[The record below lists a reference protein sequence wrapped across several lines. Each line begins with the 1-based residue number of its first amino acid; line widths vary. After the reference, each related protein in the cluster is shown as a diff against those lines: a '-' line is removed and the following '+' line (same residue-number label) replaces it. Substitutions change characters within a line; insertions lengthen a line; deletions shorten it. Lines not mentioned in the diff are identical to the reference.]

1 MASVQTRR
9 SATVLPALLLGA
21 AALLLLASLT
31 PESRSFVAVAS
42 ANRGNARGRTAMR
55 GFKEDFDAWKS
66 SLTDE
71 EKSMIQEQ
79 AEGEFNKKFR
89 KSDEFKKDLPEEKMK
104 SFSKILGKF
113 FDAEAEDYKKE
124 VEGKAPD
131 YDGLLKKAAG
141 GGIDFALKCSIV
153 ELNRDADRRYDFAS
167 FKIEEAQQKGEL
179 YPQSSPLQ
187 EIHAIQNNDTA
198 SHEYNLK
205 ILEFLKAAAK
215 DPTCP
220 PEAKAYIAEWE
231 KKGIPAVGEPFELLL
246 PQVMVNQVLYA
257 RKWMKEGLGYYS
269 EGKSESE
276 VADYVKEYVPKIGA
290 KVIGTLAAN
299 YVKARD
305 EIEEAVEKQKK
316 FFRSQKEMPGKTKA
330 DVLKELW
337 AELPKYS
344 VVPVP
349 PLDDEMLAEL
359 AQEPATEPGE
369 LLHTWGTA
377 DKLYKSEAI
386 DHFGSRY
393 LLGLFETKE
402 EAAKAFV
409 AWNDEYEVAR
419 KNVAEE
425 MAQWNKREQAK
436 VDADVVGQARIKE
449 MLSGAS

>member
-1 MASVQTRR
+1 
-9 SATVLPALLLGA
+9 
-21 AALLLLASLT
+21 
-31 PESRSFVAVAS
+31 
-42 ANRGNARGRTAMR
+42 
-55 GFKEDFDAWKS
+55 
-66 SLTDE
+66 LTDE
-71 EKSMIQEQ
+71 EKTMIQEQ

-89 KSDEFKKDLPEEKMK
+89 KSEEFKKDLPEEKMK

-124 VEGKAPD
+124 IEGKAPD
-131 YDGLLKKAAG
+131 YDGLLKKAAQG
-141 GGIDFALKCSIV
+141 GLDFALKCSIV

-167 FKIEEAQQKGEL
+167 FKIQNASNYGAVF
-179 YPQSSPLQ
+179 PQSSPLQ
-187 EIHAIQNNDTA
+187 EIWALKNDDKE
-198 SHEYNLK
+198 SHEHNLQ

-215 DPTCP
+215 DGDCP
-220 PEAKAYIAEWE
+220 AEAKAFIAEWE
-231 KKGIPAVGEPFELLL
+231 KKGIPAMGEPFELLL

-257 RKWMKEGLGYYS
+257 RKWMKEGLTKWS
-269 EGKSESE
+269 EGKTEE
-276 VADYVKEYVPKIGA
+276 DVELYKKIVVPQVGS
-290 KVIGTLAAN
+290 KVIENLAYY
-299 YVKARD
+299 YVAARD
-305 EIEEAVEKQKK
+305 EVEGLVEKQKK
-316 FFRSQKEMPGKTKA
+316 FFRSQKEMPGKKKA

-344 VVPVP
+344 EVPVP

-359 AQEPATEPGE
+359 AQEPATEPAE

-402 EAAKAFV
+402 EAIDAFV

-436 VDADVVGQARIKE
+436 VDADVEGQARIKQI
-449 MLSGAS
+449 LSGR

>member
-1 MASVQTRR
+1 
-9 SATVLPALLLGA
+9 
-21 AALLLLASLT
+21 
-31 PESRSFVAVAS
+31 
-42 ANRGNARGRTAMR
+42 
-55 GFKEDFDAWKS
+55 
-66 SLTDE
+66 
-71 EKSMIQEQ
+71 
-79 AEGEFNKKFR
+79 
-89 KSDEFKKDLPEEKMK
+89 MK

-131 YDGLLKKAAG
+131 YDGLLKKAAQG
-141 GGIDFALKCSIV
+141 GLDFALKMSIV

-167 FKIEEAQQKGEL
+167 FKIEEADAKGEL
-179 YPQSSPLQ
+179 FPQSSPLQ
-187 EIHAIQNNDTA
+187 EIWALKNDDA
-198 SHEYNLK
+198 ESHEHNLQ

-215 DPTCP
+215 DPSCP
-220 PEAKAYIAEWE
+220 EQAKAYIAEWE
-231 KKGIPAVGEPFELLL
+231 KKGIPAMGEDFELLL

-257 RKWMKEGLGYYS
+257 RKWMKEGLVGYS
-269 EGKSESE
+269 EGKSEAE

-290 KVIGTLAAN
+290 KVIGTLADN

-344 VVPVP
+344 EVPVP

-386 DHFGSRY
+386 DAFGAKY

-402 EAAKAFV
+402 EASKAFV
-409 AWNDEYEVAR
+409 AWNAEYEKAR
-419 KNVAEE
+419 KDLKEE
-425 MAQWNKREQAK
+425 MAQWSKQENARN
-436 VDADVVGQARIKE
+436 DADVDRTAKIKR
-449 MLSGAS
+449 LLAGGVQKS

>member
-1 MASVQTRR
+1 M
-9 SATVLPALLLGA
+9 G
-21 AALLLLASLT
+21 
-31 PESRSFVAVAS
+31 
-42 ANRGNARGRTAMR
+42 

-71 EKSMIQEQ
+71 EKTMIQEQ
-79 AEGEFNKKFR
+79 AEGEYN
-89 KSDEFKKDLPEEKMK
+89 
-104 SFSKILGKF
+104 
-113 FDAEAEDYKKE
+113 KE

-131 YDGLLKKAAG
+131 YDGLLKKAAQG
-141 GGIDFALKCSIV
+141 GLDFALKASIV

-167 FKIEEAQQKGEL
+167 FKIEEADAKGEL
-179 YPQSSPLQ
+179 FPQSSPLQ
-187 EIHAIQNNDTA
+187 EIWALKNDDTA
-198 SHEYNLK
+198 SHEHNLQ

-215 DPTCP
+215 DPSCP
-220 PEAKAYIAEWE
+220 EQATAYIAEWE
-231 KKGIPAVGEPFELLL
+231 KKGIPAMGEDFELLL

-257 RKWMKEGLGYYS
+257 RKWWKEGLVAYS
-269 EGKSESE
+269 EDKSEAE
-276 VADYVKEYVPKIGA
+276 VADYVKESMPKIGA
-290 KVIGTLAAN
+290 KVIGTLADD
-299 YVKARD
+299 YIKARD

-316 FFRSQKEMPGKTKA
+316 FFRSQREMPGKTKA

-344 VVPVP
+344 EVPVP

-377 DKLYKSEAI
+377 DRLYKSEAI

-402 EAAKAFV
+402 EAADAFKV
-409 AWNDEYEVAR
+409 WNDEYEVAR

-436 VDADVVGQARIKE
+436 VDADVVNQARIKAI
-449 MLSGAS
+449 LSKR

>member
-1 MASVQTRR
+1 
-9 SATVLPALLLGA
+9 
-21 AALLLLASLT
+21 
-31 PESRSFVAVAS
+31 
-42 ANRGNARGRTAMR
+42 MR
-55 GFKEDFDAWKS
+55 GFKEDFDAWKT

-131 YDGLLKKAAG
+131 YDGLLKKAAQG
-141 GGIDFALKCSIV
+141 GLDFELKSSIV

-167 FKIEEAQQKGEL
+167 FKIEEAEQNGEF

-187 EIHAIQNNDTA
+187 EIWALKNDDA
-198 SHEYNLK
+198 ESHEHNK
-205 ILEFLKAAAK
+205 QILEFLKAAAK
-215 DPTCP
+215 DSSCP
-220 PEAKAYIAEWE
+220 PDAKKYIAEWE
-231 KKGIPAVGEPFELLL
+231 KKGIPAMGEDFELLL

-257 RKWMKEGLGYYS
+257 RKWMKEGLVGYS
-269 EGKSESE
+269 EGKSEAE
-276 VADYVKEYVPKIGA
+276 VAEYVKEYVPKIGA
-290 KVIGTLAAN
+290 KVIADLTYQ
-299 YVKARD
+299 YVDARD
-305 EIEEAVEKQKK
+305 EIEDMVEKQKK

-344 VVPVP
+344 EVPVP

-402 EAAKAFV
+402 EAYKAFV

-436 VDADVVGQARIKE
+436 VDADVDGQARIKE
-449 MLSGAS
+449 ILSGR